1 VITAATANDDL
12 RAMAEIGPLSEAYGN
27 ADTATRQ
34 AAVDA
39 ILAAIEPY
47 RDSDGWRAPL
57 SLSSPAAPNATGVR
71 FAS

>member
-34 AAVDA
+34 AAIDA

-47 RDSDGWRAPL
+47 RDSDGWRLPG
-57 SLSSPAAPNATGVR
+57 AALTVLARRP
-71 FAS
+71 